1 MVNVMA
7 NLGWRSLLKRDRFY
21 RVLGQGWYVRT
32 REGLVGPYPYRSLA
46 ERHLELVKHVFKD
59 KRQPVP
65 SKLTEGVAALS
76 R

>member
-7 NLGWRSLLKRDRFY
+7 NLGWRTLLKRDRFY

-32 REGLVGPYPYRSLA
+32 REGLVGPYSYRALA

-59 KRQPVP
+59 KRQPAP
-65 SKLTEGVAALS
+65 SELTGRVAALT